1 MLKRLS
7 NWLTNVSLR
16 DTADQR
22 QAVIFQILLIVW
34 FALVGLAQIGI
45 ILSFFL
51 VPQAAMSMPPSEEQP
66 LFLVALGLNLV
77 ASALLSLTPLVAL
90 IILRRGRFGRSVL
103 VAVSGLLLAHSMAT
117 FVLGISQPSV
127 PVMFAVPLVLAG
139 LLGGRRLLLTV
150 AGTSIAVALTVGIL
164 QLQTPP
170 MAGFFLLS
178 SEAQRATDLQE
189 IPMTM
194 GFLCGVIVLLT
205 IVLERFGMT
214 FQQSLAQ
221 ALEREAELKALRD
234 SLERTVSERTAELS
248 SALDEVQARAAEQ
261 AELLGQIEQ
270 QQAVI
275 RELSIPVIPVNERTL
290 VMPLVGSM
298 DSARML
304 NLQQRAL
311 EAVEHSGARTLI
323 LDVTG
328 VALIDSQVA
337 QGLIQTMQ
345 AAKLIG
351 AEVALVG
358 IRPEVAQTMVGL
370 GVQLSTVRTFSS
382 LHAALTELSRNEAI
396 GQPALI
402 GAGWA

>member
-1 MLKRLS
+1 M
-7 NWLTNVSLR
+7 
-16 DTADQR
+16 
-22 QAVIFQILLIVW
+22 
-34 FALVGLAQIGI
+34 
-45 ILSFFL
+45 
-51 VPQAAMSMPPSEEQP
+51 
-66 LFLVALGLNLV
+66 
-77 ASALLSLTPLVAL
+77 
-90 IILRRGRFGRSVL
+90 
-103 VAVSGLLLAHSMAT
+103 
-117 FVLGISQPSV
+117 
-127 PVMFAVPLVLAG
+127 
-139 LLGGRRLLLTV
+139 
-150 AGTSIAVALTVGIL
+150 
-164 QLQTPP
+164 
-170 MAGFFLLS
+170 
-178 SEAQRATDLQE
+178 
-189 IPMTM
+189 
-194 GFLCGVIVLLT
+194 
-205 IVLERFGMT
+205 
-214 FQQSLAQ
+214 
-221 ALEREAELKALRD
+221 
-234 SLERTVSERTAELS
+234 
-248 SALDEVQARAAEQ
+248 
-261 AELLGQIEQ
+261 
-270 QQAVI
+270 I